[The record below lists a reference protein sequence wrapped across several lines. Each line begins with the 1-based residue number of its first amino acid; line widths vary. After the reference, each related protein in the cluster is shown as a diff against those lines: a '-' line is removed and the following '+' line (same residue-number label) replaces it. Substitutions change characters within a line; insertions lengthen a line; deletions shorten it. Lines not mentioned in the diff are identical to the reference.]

1 MISRGEPMKTFLALI
16 IFNKISAIIS
26 NLLSARKITANF
38 LLAFALTL
46 AVAFPAFAEG
56 ESFTVTEMVITSKII
71 KGKPVDSIKRLS
83 SGTDKNLYCFT
94 RLVAPEGVEGNI
106 KHLWYKGDEKVAEFT
121 LPVKGEKW
129 RTYSKKR
136 ILKGWAGEWRVEV
149 VDDSGKL
156 LKTVKFRM
164 N

>member
-1 MISRGEPMKTFLALI
+1 MLTFLSLI
-16 IFNKISAIIS
+16 ISAKVSGIIS
-26 NLLSARKITANF
+26 NVLNSQKNTANF
-38 LLAFALTL
+38 LIVFVITL
-46 AVAFPAFAEG
+46 AAAFPAFAEG
-56 ESFTVTEMVITSKII
+56 ESFTVTEMVISSKIV

-121 LPVKGEKW
+121 LPVKGENW

>member
-1 MISRGEPMKTFLALI
+1 MRSLVAAFMLI
-16 IFNKISAIIS
+16 F
-26 NLLSARKITANF
+26 
-38 LLAFALTL
+38 
-46 AVAFPAFAEG
+46 AVAVPVFAEG
-56 ESFTVTEMVITSKII
+56 EPIEITELVITSKIV

-83 SGTDKNLYCFT
+83 SNSDKNLYCFT
-94 RLVAPEGVEGNI
+94 RLAAPEGFDGSI
-106 KHLWYKGDEKVAEFT
+106 KHLWYKGDEKIAEYT
-121 LPVKGEKW
+121 LPVKGQKW

-149 VDDSGKL
+149 VGESGTL

>member
-1 MISRGEPMKTFLALI
+1 MRSLVVALMLTF
-16 IFNKISAIIS
+16 
-26 NLLSARKITANF
+26 
-38 LLAFALTL
+38 
-46 AVAFPAFAEG
+46 AVAILAFAEG
-56 ESFTVTEMVITSKII
+56 EPIEITELVITSKIV

-83 SGTDKNLYCFT
+83 SNSDKNLYCFT
-94 RLVAPEGVEGNI
+94 RLVAPEGAEGNI

-121 LPVKGEKW
+121 LPVKGQKW

-149 VDDSGKL
+149 VDESGKL
-156 LKTVKFRM
+156 LKTVNFRM

>member
-1 MISRGEPMKTFLALI
+1 MKTLITALALI
-16 IFNKISAIIS
+16 IMP
-26 NLLSARKITANF
+26 
-38 LLAFALTL
+38 
-46 AVAFPAFAEG
+46 AFPAFAEVD
-56 ESFTVTEMVITSKII
+56 SLTVTELVITSKII

-94 RLVAPEGVEGNI
+94 RLTAPAGSEDYI
-106 KHLWYKGDEKVAEFT
+106 KHLWYRGDEKVAEYR

-129 RTYSKKR
+129 RTYSKKS
-136 ILKGWAGEWRVEV
+136 IQKGWAGDWRVEV
-149 VDDSGKL
+149 VDDNGKL

>member
-1 MISRGEPMKTFLALI
+1 MRSLVVALMLTF
-16 IFNKISAIIS
+16 
-26 NLLSARKITANF
+26 
-38 LLAFALTL
+38 
-46 AVAFPAFAEG
+46 AVAILAFAEG
-56 ESFTVTEMVITSKII
+56 EPIEITELVITSKIV

-83 SGTDKNLYCFT
+83 SNSDKNLYCFT
-94 RLVAPEGVEGNI
+94 RLIAPEGAEANI

-121 LPVKGEKW
+121 LPVKGQKW

-149 VDDSGKL
+149 VDESGKL